1 MAIIANIE
9 NIDNSIKNL
18 PAMRFSGLP
27 IITTELLALHYGT
40 ETIRIQQNHKRNDDR
55 FVVGKHFFKLEGVEL
70 SMFKK
75 ELQALT
81 SLKIVSGNT
90 RHLIL
95 WTERGAARHAK
106 MLETD
111 QAWDVFEKLEDF
123 YFSKKQMNDRTPAHG
138 VITGHTEKLDLLR
151 SAVNMLADNR
161 GISYQRAYSLV
172 HKQFGVRR
180 IEDIDPARLSDAVAY
195 SYKEA
200 IEGEFVGRERSV
212 TISRCKMT
220 EKELNDLIWVWVA
233 AKHMLDIMKETEPA
247 LRNLQH
253 EKTAT
258 VTSMLAE
265 YPRTLREAVGFLRRE
280 SDHIVVDENNVNHL
294 TWLRSLP
301 LIRQIH

>member
-1 MAIIANIE
+1 MTTTRVSLSYSA
-9 NIDNSIKNL
+9 DNAHRLSL
-18 PAMRFSGLP
+18 S
-27 IITTELLALHYGT
+27 ES
-40 ETIRIQQNHKRNDDR
+40 
-55 FVVGKHFFKLEGVEL
+55 VGKC
-70 SMFKK
+70 
-75 ELQALT
+75 AR
-81 SLKIVSGNT
+81 SLV
-90 RHLIL
+90 L

-111 QAWDVFEKLEDF
+111 QAWEVFEKLEDF
-123 YFSKKQMNDRTPAHG
+123 YFSKKQLNGGTTKHG
-138 VITGHTEKLDLLR
+138 VITGHAEKLDLLR
-151 SAVNMLADNR
+151 SAVNMLANNR

-200 IEGEFVGRERSV
+200 IEGEFVGREQSV

-247 LRNLQH
+247 LRDLQH